1 MTTTYELYTNENGTP
16 KAVEGKAPAIIERVE
31 ALDTDVT
38 DLQVDLTAI
47 RESITNVS
55 AKVDGIGDTLS
66 PTYAKKQGILDA
78 CDKALNGANPVH
90 AGDPALMEDQEFIN
104 QLAEKLSK
112 LGTVRPLGFHYLHPY
127 GTVPADSIICN
138 GATYS
143 RALYKD
149 FFDYITTQGWVKT
162 EAEWQEIATRDNGFC
177 PFYSSGDGSTNFRT
191 PKFAP
196 YQQIAMSVAQTTTYH
211 QAGIPNIMGT
221 FGVRGI
227 ESEEAYFKGSG
238 CFFLD
243 KDFPFTDAYS
253 RHGETSTSGGIGFSA
268 RAANQMY
275 GNSDTVQ
282 PEAHEWV
289 MCVVAYGIATNV
301 GSVDIQNVM
310 SAVNAVQAKVEDKLE
325 ASTVHITETWKS
337 TDGGSWYRKWSDGW
351 IEQGVYDATGNTGNY
366 KKTFTLPTAMKDTK
380 YHAIA
385 TAASQSHYYEQS
397 IYVNPT
403 STTTVDV
410 SGSYN
415 ISGCYI
421 QVCGY

>member
-1 MTTTYELYTNENGTP
+1 
-16 KAVEGKAPAIIERVE
+16 
-31 ALDTDVT
+31 
-38 DLQVDLTAI
+38 
-47 RESITNVS
+47 
-55 AKVDGIGDTLS
+55 
-66 PTYAKKQGILDA
+66 
-78 CDKALNGANPVH
+78 
-90 AGDPALMEDQEFIN
+90 MEDQEFIN

-196 YQQIAMSVAQTTTYH
+196 YQQIAMEVAKATAYH
-211 QAGIPNIMGT
+211 QAGLPNIEGA

-227 ESEEAYFKGSG
+227 EPYDSTFIGSG

-243 KDFPFTDAYS
+243 KNSPFTDPYS
-253 RHGETSTSGGIGFSA
+253 GHSNTSASGGIGFSA
-268 RAANQMY
+268 RAANKRY
-275 GNSDTVQ
+275 GASDTVQ
-282 PEAHEWV
+282 PESHEWV

-310 SAVNAVQAKVEDKLE
+310 SAVNAVQASLTQIKLDI
-325 ASTVHITETWKS
+325 AQIPQPRTYVTKTWSSGTE
-337 TDGGSWYRKWSDGW
+337 WYRVWSDGF
-351 IEQGVYDATGNTGNY
+351 IEQGGHGTGSTCTFSKPFSNKNY
-366 KKTFTLPTAMKDTK
+366 TFN
-380 YHAIA
+380 
-385 TAASQSHYYEQS
+385 
-397 IYVNPT
+397 VNPSSGYSSHPDWIAAYEKRPSRTTT
-403 STTTVDV
+403 STGISWYEGGDQGWDWRA
-410 SGSYN
+410 SGY
-415 ISGCYI
+415 
-421 QVCGY
+421 